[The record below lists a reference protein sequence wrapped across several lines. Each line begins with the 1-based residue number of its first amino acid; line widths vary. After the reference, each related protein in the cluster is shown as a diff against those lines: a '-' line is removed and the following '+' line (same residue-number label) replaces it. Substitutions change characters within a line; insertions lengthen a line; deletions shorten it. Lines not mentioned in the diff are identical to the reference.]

1 VAECGSNPPGAVSPS
16 KPWWSPLS
24 WVWPCSLSAVPA
36 VVSERGVVI
45 TGIGLITPAGPDR
58 ETSWQG
64 LCRGVSTTRLVDL
77 PGLPT
82 RICGAPL
89 PDGLFPRPPLEPLV
103 ELALATSQEALTHA
117 GDPLN
122 AYDPS
127 RVGCVIGTSKGGC
140 HALAAAWHKTHRPD
154 PVPAHP
160 LVDRPPDPWAWC
172 DPQIAARTVS
182 QRWNLQG
189 PCLAPVA
196 ACATGLMSLARG
208 ADLIAMGRCDAVL
221 AGSVDASLLPAIQS
235 SFRRLG
241 VLAPVSSDP
250 ASACRPFHRER
261 GGFVIGEGGAVLVLE
276 RADLA
281 RARQAPILAHWR
293 GASLAADAGHLTRL
307 SPDPEPLVHLLRDTL
322 KQADVDPAAIDYIN
336 YHGTATRGNDP
347 LESQAVE
354 FALGAAARSIPGS
367 SLKGTIGHLLGG
379 AGSVELAAT
388 VLALRDQTI
397 PPTLHLNDPDP
408 ACRLDY
414 TPHHARPHTLQTAL
428 KLSLGFGGHLVCAVI
443 SRPS

>member
-1 VAECGSNPPGAVSPS
+1 
-16 KPWWSPLS
+16 
-24 WVWPCSLSAVPA
+24 
-36 VVSERGVVI
+36 VSERRVVI

-58 ETSWQG
+58 ESSWQG
-64 LCRGVSTTRLVDL
+64 LCRGDSTTRLVSI
-77 PGLPT
+77 PGLPAPV
-82 RICGAPL
+82 CGAPL
-89 PDGLFPRPPLEPLV
+89 PAGLFLHAPLEPLV
-103 ELALATSQEALTHA
+103 DLALATSAEALAHA
-117 GDPLN
+117 NHPLT

-140 HALAAAWHKTHRPD
+140 HALSAAWQQTHRPD
-154 PVPAHP
+154 ASAWPH
-160 LVDRPPDPWAWC
+160 RPDPWTCC
-172 DPQIAARTVS
+172 DPQVAARTVS
-182 QRWNLQG
+182 QHWNLQG

-196 ACATGLMSLARG
+196 ACATGLLSIARG
-208 ADLIAMGRCDAVL
+208 ADLITLGRCDAVL
-221 AGSVDASLLPAIQS
+221 AGSVDASLLPAIHA

-241 VLAPVSSDP
+241 VLAPVASDP
-250 ASACRPFHRER
+250 THACRPFHKDR
-261 GGFVIGEGGAVLVLE
+261 GGFVIGEGGAVLMLE
-276 RADLA
+276 QADLA
-281 RARQAPILAHWR
+281 RARQAPILADWR

-307 SPDPEPLVHLLRDTL
+307 SPDPEPLIHLLRDTL
-322 KQADVDPAAIDYIN
+322 RQAEMSPAELDYIN

-354 FALGAAARSIPGS
+354 LALGTAARSIPGS

-397 PPTLHLNDPDP
+397 PPTLHLDQPDP

-414 TPHHARPHTLQTAL
+414 TPHHARPSSLQTAL

-443 SRPS
+443 SRPV